1 MVLPKSRIRDGRSRA
16 LTLVVLVE
24 VVAVLLAGG
33 TALLLGTSDGPA
45 APTAGPAPTPSAA
58 APTTPPPTADP
69 SAPILQ
75 PGRPGE
81 SAQVLDPGQV
91 TPGPGPTHNT
101 ADLRFVQMMIPHH
114 EQALEMAALVP
125 QRAGSAGVIA
135 VADRIRSAQ
144 QPEVEVLRS
153 WLRDRGFP
161 VPEEGHT
168 NHDPGA
174 MHGMQTPE
182 AISGLAGMTGT
193 DFDRRFVEMMT
204 AHHEGAIAMAQEVL
218 TNGVNQQIRELARN
232 IAFEQAVEVSRMRE
246 IVAPPAR

>member
-33 TALLLGTSDGPA
+33 TALLLGASDEPA
-45 APTAGPAPTPSAA
+45 APTARPTTTTPSAA
-58 APTTPPPTADP
+58 APTTPPATGDP

-161 VPEEGHT
+161 VPEGHT
-168 NHDPGA
+168 GHDPGA

-182 AISGLAGMTGT
+182 AIAALAGMTGT

-218 TNGVNQQIRELARN
+218 TSGVNQQIRELARN

-246 IVAPPAR
+246 VLAPPAR

>member
-1 MVLPKSRIRDGRSRA
+1 MLPKNMIRDGRSRA
-16 LTLVVLVE
+16 VLLVVLVE
-24 VVAVLLAGG
+24 VAAVLLAGA
-33 TALLLGTSDGPA
+33 TALVAGGTDEPGTTARPVT
-45 APTAGPAPTPSAA
+45 PTTSAA
-58 APTTPPPTADP
+58 APTTTPPPGGPTAP
-69 SAPILQ
+69 VLQ

-81 SAQVLDPGQV
+81 TAQVLDPGQV
-91 TPGPGPTHNT
+91 TPGAGPTHNT

-153 WLRDRGFP
+153 WLRDRGFNP
-161 VPEEGHT
+161 GPTGHSG
-168 NHDPGA
+168 HDPQA

-182 AISGLAGMTGT
+182 AMAALAATTGT

-204 AHHEGAIAMAQEVL
+204 EHHQGAISMAQEVL
-218 TNGVNQQIRELARN
+218 TAGVNQQIRELARN
-232 IAFEQAVEVSRMRE
+232 IAFEQAVEISRMRE
-246 IVAPPAR
+246 VLAPPAR